1 MNISQNT
8 YDQFAE
14 EQNRLI
20 SSVSKPDRDS
30 VFLVYDMVLPRLLEF
45 AGDVSGLTVLDAGCG
60 EGYVSRILAER
71 RAIVTG
77 IEISPRLVELAHSKP
92 VKGNVDYFVHDLSE
106 PLPDYEDA
114 FDLVVSNMVIMDVPD
129 YRGFISTLG
138 AITRVSG
145 RVILSMH
152 NPYRSVL
159 KKRVT
164 DYFDSDEVS
173 MYQDMAKNGGIET
186 YYFHR
191 TLEEYVTAFRDQ
203 GFLLRSLSDVKPSEE
218 IISKCEGPK
227 IWECVH
233 FPFFQILE
241 FIKEKTQAT

>member
-1 MNISQNT
+1 MVNLTQNT
-8 YDQFAE
+8 YDQFAD

-20 SSVSKPDRDS
+20 TNVSKPDRDS
-30 VFLVYDMVLPRLLEF
+30 VYLVYDMVLPRLLEL

-71 RAIVTG
+71 GAIVTG
-77 IEISPRLVELAHSKP
+77 IEISPRLIELARSKP
-92 VKGNVDYFVHDLSE
+92 AKGNVDYLAQDLSE
-106 PLPDYEDA
+106 PLPGFTSS
-114 FDLVVSNMVIMDVPD
+114 FDLVVVIMDVPD

-138 AITRVSG
+138 TITKTSG

-164 DYFDSDEVS
+164 DYFDSDEAS
-173 MYQDMAKNGGIET
+173 LYQDMAKNGGIKT

-191 TLEEYVTAFRDQ
+191 TLEEYVMAFRDR
-203 GFLLRSLSDVKPSEE
+203 GFLLRSLSDVKPSEG

-227 IWECVH
+227 IRECVH

-241 FIKEKTQAT
+241 FVRE

>member
-1 MNISQNT
+1 MDLSQNT

-20 SSVSKPDRDS
+20 ANVSNPDRDG
-30 VFLVYDMVLPRLLEF
+30 VYLVYDMVLPRLLEF

-71 RAIVTG
+71 GAIVMG
-77 IEISPRLVELAHSKP
+77 IEVSPRLTELARSKP
-92 VKGNVDYFVHDLSE
+92 VKGNIDYLLHDLSE
-106 PLPDYEDA
+106 PLPGYENS
-114 FDLVVSNMVIMDVPD
+114 FDLVVSNMVIMDVPN
-129 YRGFISTLG
+129 YQGFISTLS
-138 AITRVSG
+138 AITKVSG

-159 KKRVT
+159 KKRVK
-164 DYFDSDEVS
+164 DYFDSDTVS
-173 MYQDMAKNGGIET
+173 QYQEMAKNGGIET

-191 TLEEYVTAFRDQ
+191 TFEEYVTAFRDQ
-203 GFLLRSLSDVKPSEE
+203 GFLLRSLSDVKPPKE
-218 IISKCEGPK
+218 IISKCVGPK

-241 FIKEKTQAT
+241 FIKEKNQ

>member
-1 MNISQNT
+1 MQVST
-8 YDQFAE
+8 
-14 EQNRLI
+14 RL
-20 SSVSKPDRDS
+20 
-30 VFLVYDMVLPRLLEF
+30 
-45 AGDVSGLTVLDAGCG
+45 
-60 EGYVSRILAER
+60 LAER
-71 RAIVTG
+71 GALVTG
-77 IEISPRLVELAHSKP
+77 IEISPRLIEYARSKP
-92 VKGNVDYFVHDLSE
+92 AKGNVDYLAHDLSE
-106 PLPDYEDA
+106 PLPGYTSS

-138 AITRVSG
+138 TITKTSG

-164 DYFDSDEVS
+164 DYFDSGEAS
-173 MYQDMAKNGGIET
+173 LYQDMAKNGGIKT

-227 IWECVH
+227 IQECVH

-241 FIKEKTQAT
+241 FVREKNSGKPF